1 MHLIPSVQPLPLTV
15 PNLDT
20 ADLSLVMQMVGMV
33 LLLILML
40 ASVETI
46 PIVLTGLHTVL
57 SSGIAKKQLLMAL
70 MAGAR

>member
-1 MHLIPSVQPLPLTV
+1 
-15 PNLDT
+15 
-20 ADLSLVMQMVGMV
+20 MQMVGMV